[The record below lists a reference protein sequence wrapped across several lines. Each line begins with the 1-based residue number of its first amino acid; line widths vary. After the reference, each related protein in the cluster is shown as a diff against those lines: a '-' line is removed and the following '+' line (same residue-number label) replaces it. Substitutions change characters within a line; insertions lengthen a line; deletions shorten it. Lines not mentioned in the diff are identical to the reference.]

1 MKITDKAPVGF
12 TCPAIDE
19 AIQIIENVDM
29 SNYDRLLVL
38 DLLEELREDN
48 AKLRE
53 YINEILENNQKV

>member
-1 MKITDKAPVGF
+1 MRKIDISPIGF

-19 AIQIIENVDM
+19 AIQIIENIEI

-53 YINEILENNQKV
+53 CINELLENN

>member
-1 MKITDKAPVGF
+1 MYDKAPIPF

-38 DLLEELREDN
+38 DLLQELREDN

-53 YINEILENNQKV
+53 YINEILEN

>member
-1 MKITDKAPVGF
+1 MKDKAPIGF

-19 AIQIIENVDM
+19 AIEIIQHCEIPE
-29 SNYDRLLVL
+29 YDRILVL

-53 YINEILENNQKV
+53 KINDLLENN

>member
-1 MKITDKAPVGF
+1 MKKIDKAPIGF
-12 TCPAIDE
+12 TCPSIDE
-19 AIQIIENVDM
+19 AIQIIENIEM

-53 YINEILENNQKV
+53 CINEVLENN

>member
-1 MKITDKAPVGF
+1 MRKIDKSPVGF

-19 AIQIIENVDM
+19 AIQIIENIEM

-53 YINEILENNQKV
+53 CINELLEN

>member
-1 MKITDKAPVGF
+1 MLDKSPIPF

-29 SNYDRLLVL
+29 SNYDRILVL

-48 AKLRE
+48 AKLRGCL
-53 YINEILENNQKV
+53 NDILDNWKKM

>member
-12 TCPAIDE
+12 TCPSIDQAIDI
-19 AIQIIENVDM
+19 IQHVEM
-29 SNYDRLLVL
+29 PEYDRILVL

-53 YINEILENNQKV
+53 YINEILENN